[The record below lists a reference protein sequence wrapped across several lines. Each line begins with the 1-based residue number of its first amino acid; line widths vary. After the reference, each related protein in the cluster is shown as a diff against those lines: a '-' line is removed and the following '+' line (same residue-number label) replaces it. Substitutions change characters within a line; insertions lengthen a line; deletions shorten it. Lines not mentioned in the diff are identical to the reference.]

1 MVRFAGL
8 GRQAALKS
16 KDRTQFPIPDG
27 RNGISMNVG
36 LTNILK
42 RPRLGMLRRRGG
54 AEPNV
59 KRESGR
65 GPHRIQFKEFAP
77 LNGQTLVLPT
87 SKLGIIW
94 SPKCACTKVV
104 LWYFK
109 MTGLLE
115 AALFYHPW
123 PHNYRMNVLYASDQY
138 TRWVKT
144 ADWKNFTWYQ
154 FCRDPVKRALSS
166 YRHSLGQGHADE
178 RISRALQRP
187 ASNVQG
193 YSLEEF
199 LRYLEIERLAG
210 PCDPHVKFQTQ
221 ELSKSVPV
229 KIINIDEVDMLEQM
243 NVIERQHGLPITNF
257 SSIKAF
263 ESDEKRRA
271 KIGTHGAFSLSRV
284 LTREDARGTW
294 PLEASMLDT
303 ATIER
308 IKRIYARDM
317 KFIYGGG

>member
-1 MVRFAGL
+1 MVRFAGV

-42 RPRLGMLRRRGG
+42 RPRLGMLRRRGA

-77 LNGQTLVLPT
+77 LNGQTLILPT

-109 MTGLLE
+109 MTGLLD

-271 KIGTHGAFSLSRV
+271 KIGTQGAFSLSRM

-294 PLEASMLDT
+294 PLEASMLDA